1 MEEKTKSPKKAKLIA
16 GITTAVL
23 GAGALAASLTFF
35 IIDMNSKPAMRD
47 AEFLVEKGTWV
58 MQPDTQNSAPTD
70 CVSSEN
76 DESIDPEP
84 FDCLT
89 PASEEE
95 KVIWNFTEI
104 GKGTLTT
111 NNHID
116 DHEFKWSIE
125 DDKLKV
131 ETDWLYTLYDEFTYS
146 LDQNTQTF
154 EIQKEDGTTTKFKP
168 LSE

>member
-23 GAGALAASLTFF
+23 GAGALAASLAFF
-35 IIDMNSKPAMRD
+35 IIDMNSKPGMRD

-58 MQPDTQNSAPTD
+58 MQSDAP
-70 CVSSEN
+70 E
-76 DESIDPEP
+76 
-84 FDCLT
+84 
-89 PASEEE
+89 
-95 KVIWNFTEI
+95 VIWNFTEI

-125 DDKLKV
+125 NGKLKI
-131 ETDWLYTLYDEFTYS
+131 ETEWLYTLYDELTYT
-146 LDQNTQTF
+146 LDQKTQTL
-154 EIQKEDGTTTKFKP
+154 EVQREDGTKQTFKASAQ
-168 LSE
+168 SENK

>member
-35 IIDMNSKPAMRD
+35 IIDMNSKPGMRD

-58 MQPDTQNSAPTD
+58 MQSDAP
-70 CVSSEN
+70 E
-76 DESIDPEP
+76 
-84 FDCLT
+84 
-89 PASEEE
+89 
-95 KVIWNFTEI
+95 VIWNFTEI

-125 DDKLKV
+125 NGKLKI
-131 ETDWLYTLYDEFTYS
+131 ETEWLYTLYDELTYT
-146 LDQNTQTF
+146 LDQKAQTL
-154 EIQKEDGTTTKFKP
+154 EVQREDGTKQTFKASAQ
-168 LSE
+168 SENK

>member
-35 IIDMNSKPAMRD
+35 IIDMNSKPGMRD

-58 MQPDTQNSAPTD
+58 MQSDT
-70 CVSSEN
+70 
-76 DESIDPEP
+76 PE
-84 FDCLT
+84 
-89 PASEEE
+89 
-95 KVIWNFTEI
+95 VIWNFTEI

-125 DDKLKV
+125 NGKLKI
-131 ETDWLYTLYDEFTYS
+131 ETEWLYTLYDELAYT
-146 LDQNTQTF
+146 LDQKAQTL
-154 EIQKEDGTTTKFKP
+154 EVQREDGTKQTFKASAQ
-168 LSE
+168 SENK